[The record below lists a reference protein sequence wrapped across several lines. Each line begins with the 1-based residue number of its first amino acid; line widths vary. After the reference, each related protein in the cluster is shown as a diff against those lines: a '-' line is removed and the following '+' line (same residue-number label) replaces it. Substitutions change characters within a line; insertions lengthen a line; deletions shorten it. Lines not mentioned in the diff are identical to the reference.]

1 MHMPYCHLNVL
12 VLTRYLRSTDTII
25 DSDRILVLS
34 AGRVAEF
41 DTPVNL
47 IEKKDSLFYSLVK
60 EAGLLE
66 PGNTTA
72 SAPSS

>member
-1 MHMPYCHLNVL
+1 MY
-12 VLTRYLRSTDTII
+12 SIDTII

-41 DTPVNL
+41 DTPANL
-47 IEKKDSLFYSLVK
+47 LEKKDSLFYSLTK

-66 PGNTTA
+66 AGGAVPTPT
-72 SAPSS
+72 PSS

>member
-1 MHMPYCHLNVL
+1 MHMPYCHLNAL
-12 VLTRYLRSTDTII
+12 VLTRCLRSTDTII

-41 DTPVNL
+41 DTPKNL

>member
-1 MHMPYCHLNVL
+1 MHVISPLA
-12 VLTRYLRSTDTII
+12 LTKYLRCTDTII

-41 DTPVNL
+41 DTPANL